1 MAARLAPQV
10 RRYACLASLQQCC
23 HSAPPSWW
31 RCLSRNRHVV
41 HASCRYH
48 RYTAHA
54 VLVQTTAM
62 PDHAAAAAG
71 TLRTSDAAAAA
82 GTSRTSRLLCSG
94 MPASQTAR
102 GGVQATNG
110 KCPGRSPQEPPP
122 VDLALHAAGTL
133 RKREAGT
140 LRTGAG
146 ARKSRKHASLH
157 RARTR
162 KFCQTGKR

>member
-1 MAARLAPQV
+1 MVSRYTDRAGVRWVAWSTAAMLPAITGYLV
-10 RRYACLASLQQCC
+10 RRAGSGTAVAVSPGQTLGNAALGISSLG
-23 HSAPPSWW
+23 SPGLDT
-31 RCLSRNRHVV
+31 RFE
-41 HASCRYH
+41 
-48 RYTAHA
+48 
-54 VLVQTTAM
+54 
-62 PDHAAAAAG
+62 
-71 TLRTSDAAAAA
+71 
-82 GTSRTSRLLCSG
+82 
-94 MPASQTAR
+94 
-102 GGVQATNG
+102 VQATNG